1 MKLPD
6 LPLVILD
13 TETTGFLP
21 KVNRVIEY
29 AHVVI
34 RDGKTTDTC
43 EELFS
48 IDGEIPDV
56 VRVLTR
62 ITGKD
67 LAGKPKM
74 EERNAEILKRIGED
88 TLIVGQNVGF
98 DLKMLRGEGIDL
110 TERPWIDTS
119 MLASL
124 VFPELESYSLGYVS
138 SVLNL
143 NHEPVHRALGD
154 VRATM
159 ELLGKCWER
168 ILELPEEFRDDFVTI
183 LKKSS
188 PGYRMLAEVLPK
200 ATKKKSP
207 EWLKVPTYVK
217 QPQVTTSI
225 KLPDVAADTVNLLEE
240 PLEPTFLEQ
249 IIRGAVEEKGKSHW
263 IAVKNLTATVRHL
276 HIPDGVRVLL
286 PPNHLLDPEAVDA
299 LEAQETFT
307 ADEATLLLKLKWYDS
322 TVESDLPVHGE
333 ERAVWGGKIAC
344 TDKSPTYVKQFQ
356 KLPNVVLMDHRQLLS
371 LLADPDHEAHGALTP
386 ETRII
391 IDDASMLEDTAT
403 KAYGWYAGMDDLRAA
418 ASGNTHLM
426 RITDLLQL
434 WVEKTRN
441 TQDLRYITPSDLR
454 TPDVLLLRDHIDET
468 LTDDALPPQTARLLG
483 NIKEFFEEKRLADRI
498 VWIETRQDGSQFIQS
513 VPQSVALLLK
523 DHLYSKFPTTL
534 LIPQKSAAM
543 LPEILVPGA
552 KTKLIAD
559 LGATQR
565 ELPIDFPEER
575 TAKSIICDPPAG
587 RSIILVGSRRIIEQF
602 FVEYTAALEEQGV
615 ALICQGLNG
624 GLGRMQAEF
633 LAAKEPV
640 IWILTPW
647 TFESVD
653 LPPESVD
660 FLAVE
665 TLPFDHPSHAVMGR
679 RAERFKAAFSEY
691 SMPRLLHRL
700 FRLMRTFREIAKDDA
715 SVAVLDRRIREK
727 TYGKTVRGYLSTVCK
742 ENTGAKSSAAPKHNA
757 DFPENWQMNLF

>member
-13 TETTGFLP
+13 TETTGFIP

-34 RDGKTTDTC
+34 RKGKETDTC

-74 EERNAEILKRIGED
+74 EERNAEILKRMGED

-138 SVLNL
+138 SVLDL

-154 VRATM
+154 VRATT

-168 ILELPEEFRDDFVTI
+168 ILELPEDLREDFVTI

-188 PGYRMLAEVLPK
+188 PGYRMLAEALPK
-200 ATKKKSP
+200 ATNKKSP
-207 EWLKVPTYVK
+207 AWLKVPEYAKLPLAKTA
-217 QPQVTTSI
+217 I

-249 IIRGAVEEKGKSHW
+249 IIRGAMAEKGETHW

-286 PPNHLLDPEAVDA
+286 PPNQLLDPEAVDA
-299 LEAQETFT
+299 LEAQKTFT

-322 TVESDLPVHGE
+322 TVESDLPIHGD
-333 ERAVWGGKIAC
+333 ERAVWSGKIAC
-344 TDKSPTYVKQFQ
+344 TDTSPTYVKQFQ
-356 KLPNVVLMDHRQLLS
+356 KLPAVVLMDHRQLLS
-371 LLADPDHEAHGALTP
+371 LLADPEHAAHGALTP
-386 ETRII
+386 ETRIV

-403 KAYGWYAGMDDLRAA
+403 KAYGWYAGMNDLQAA
-418 ASGNTHLM
+418 ASGNAHLT
-426 RITDLLQL
+426 RLTDLLQL
-434 WVEKTRN
+434 WIEKTRS
-441 TQDLRYITPSDLR
+441 TQDLRYITPNDLKSPEVKALR
-454 TPDVLLLRDHIDET
+454 THID
-468 LTDDALPPQTARLLG
+468 DAVAEGNLPPQTLRLLG
-483 NIKEFFEEKRLADRI
+483 SVKEFFEEKHLQDRI
-498 VWIETRQDGSQFIQS
+498 AWIETRQDGSQFIQS

-523 DHLYSKFPTTL
+523 EHLYSKFPTTL

-559 LGATQR
+559 VATAQR
-565 ELPIDFPEER
+565 ELQIDFPEER

-587 RSIILVGSRRIIEQF
+587 RSIILVGSRRIIEGF
-602 FVEYTAALEEQGV
+602 FVEFTADLEAKGV
-615 ALICQGLNG
+615 TLICQGLGG

-640 IWILTPW
+640 VWVLTPW

-653 LPPESVD
+653 LPPDTVD
-660 FLAVE
+660 FLAIE

-679 RAERFKAAFSEY
+679 RAERFREAFSEY

-727 TYGKTVRGYLSTVCK
+727 RYGKTVQGYLTAVCR
-742 ENTGAKSSAAPKHNA
+742 ENTGSKKTAPPKHNA